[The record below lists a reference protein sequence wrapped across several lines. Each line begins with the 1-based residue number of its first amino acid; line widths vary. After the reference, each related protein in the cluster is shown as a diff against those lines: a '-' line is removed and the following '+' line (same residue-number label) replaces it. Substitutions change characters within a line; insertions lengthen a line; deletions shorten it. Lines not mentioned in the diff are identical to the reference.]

1 MDKYKKVGKVT
12 IDVSINTVIL
22 ATQTKWFTQSELN
35 SNYKFTLLR
44 SGKPRNYLRL
54 LKLEGV
60 TTLIT
65 DPPSATG

>member
-44 SGKPRNYLRL
+44 SEKTSYFINFHCKSKARVGERADKGK
-54 LKLEGV
+54 
-60 TTLIT
+60 
-65 DPPSATG
+65 

>member
-44 SGKPRNYLRL
+44 SEK
-54 LKLEGV
+54 
-60 TTLIT
+60 T
-65 DPPSATG
+65 S